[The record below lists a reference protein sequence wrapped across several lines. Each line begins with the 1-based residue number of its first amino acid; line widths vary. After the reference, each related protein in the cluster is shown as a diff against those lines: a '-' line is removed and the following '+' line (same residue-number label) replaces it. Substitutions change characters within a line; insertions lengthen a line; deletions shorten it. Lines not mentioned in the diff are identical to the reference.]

1 LGTEGTG
8 HGMTT
13 SSQKRGGSLSERLAT
28 FAAAVDFSALPA
40 AVIDTLKLHLLDTLG
55 VALAAAPRDFGIAAL
70 ATLRAFGGPP
80 TCTVIGAEDKLPAPW
95 AALANGTLA
104 HGLDFDD
111 THQESVVHVSAGIV
125 PAALAAA
132 EEAGADGRMLLAS
145 LAVGQEASIRIGL
158 AARGGFHDRG
168 FHPTGICN
176 AFGAALAAGKL
187 RGLAAE
193 QLADALGIAGSQ
205 AAGSLEFLTD
215 GTWVKRIH
223 GGWAAHAGL
232 VAAALASSG
241 FTGPRG
247 VLDGRFGLY
256 QSHLGA
262 AAWDAIAVTDGL
274 GERWELL
281 QTGLKPY
288 PCCHYNHAFIDCAAA
303 IRARHDLDPATIS
316 HITCLIAA
324 REIPIVCEP
333 TATKQRPQTDYDAK
347 FSLPYTV
354 ACMLA
359 RGQVDIDD
367 FTPAAIS
374 DFAVLDLAA
383 RTTYEIDPD
392 AEFPLRFGGRLR
404 VHLRDGRVLEHHE
417 PVNRGSAERPLTEP
431 EVIEKFR
438 RNASRALSPRRVAA
452 IVDAVATLE
461 RTGLTALARSLGAA
475 L

>member
-1 LGTEGTG
+1 
-8 HGMTT
+8 MTT
-13 SSQKRGGSLSERLAT
+13 SSLTRDGSLSERLAT
-28 FAAAVDFSALPA
+28 FAAAVDFDALPA
-40 AVIDTLKLHLLDTLG
+40 AVIGTLKLHLLDTLG
-55 VALAAAPRDFGIAAL
+55 VAVAAAPRDFGIAAL
-70 ATLRAFGGPP
+70 ATIRAFGGPP
-80 TCTVIGAEDKLPAPW
+80 TCTVIAAEDRLPAAW

-104 HGLDFDD
+104 HGLDFDN

-125 PAALAAA
+125 PAALAAC
-132 EEAGADGRMLLAS
+132 EEAGADGRALLVS

-176 AFGAALAAGKL
+176 AFGAALAAGRV
-187 RGLAAE
+187 RGLDADR
-193 QLADALGIAGSQ
+193 LADALGIAGSQ

-215 GTWVKRIH
+215 GTWVKRLH

-232 VAAALASSG
+232 VAAALAGGG

-256 QSHLGA
+256 RSHLGA
-262 AAWDAIAVTDGL
+262 AAWDATAVTQGL
-274 GERWELL
+274 GDRWELR

-303 IRARHDLDPATIS
+303 IRARYAVDPATIS

-333 TATKQRPQTDYDAK
+333 AATKQRPQTDYDAK
-347 FSLPYTV
+347 FSLPYAV
-354 ACMLA
+354 ACMLS

-374 DFAVLDLAA
+374 DFGVLDLAA
-383 RTTYEIDPD
+383 RTTYEVDAE
-392 AEFPLRFGGRLR
+392 AEFPRRFGGRLR

-417 PVNRGSAERPLTEP
+417 PVNRGSAERPLTEA

-438 RNASRALSPRRVAA
+438 RNASRSLPPERIDAV
-452 IVDAVATLE
+452 IDAVASIE
-461 RTGLTALARSLGAA
+461 RQVDLSALARSLRG
-475 L
+475 